1 MHQSQNTATKN
12 QLSEQDLLPRRCS
25 NSESVDD
32 DGRSPKRAGTVWS
45 ASVSLTTAIV
55 ASPLFLMSLP
65 GNVAQLG
72 WVAGPAVII
81 FFALLTYCTSALLC
95 ACYCSPEVPAKRNHT
110 YMEAIRS
117 NLGNIFSFPFMVL
130 IYYFLDGAK
139 YFKICLVIK
148 YLNLLGAAS
157 EYTVFAALMMMHYWL
172 SKCHNA
178 ADHACYVNPMPYF
191 MAFAVAQIIL
201 FQIPKFP
208 AQLRMSFSILCL
220 MMFLL
225 YSVIVLGLAIA
236 KVAGVHGIYYTDH
249 LPLTDGNNTM
259 TRAQKILKI
268 VQAVGNIAHA
278 YDLSAVLI
286 EIMDTVKSP
295 PSEAETMKKATRRS
309 LILTTFVSMLH
320 GCLLFAA
327 FGNNVSPVFLL
338 HGFYK
343 SYWLLD
349 MIASAAIV
357 IQFAGGYQ
365 IYLQPILAMVEEA
378 LAMRFPDNVFITK
391 DIKIPTGCR
400 HFGPY
405 KLNLF
410 RLVWRTLFVITTT
423 VLSMFLPI
431 YLDLLKLFRIL
442 AFWPTAVYFPVEMYM
457 VQKKIPKWSKR
468 WICLHIL
475 SVGCLIVTIATAA
488 ASGVDIFSIG
498 SNYYNP
504 SFKPKY

>member
-1 MHQSQNTATKN
+1 MALKLFIKMHQSQNTATKN

-95 ACYCSPEVPAKRNHT
+95 ACYRSPEVPAKRNDT

-117 NLGNIFSFPFMVL
+117 N
-130 IYYFLDGAK
+130 LDGAK

-148 YLNLLGAAS
+148 YLNLLEAAS
-157 EYTVFAALMMMHYWL
+157 EYTVFAALMMMHVARDIKYGL
-172 SKCHNA
+172 SNCCNA
-178 ADHACYVNPMPYF
+178 ADACYVNPMPYF
-191 MAFAVAQIIL
+191 MAFA
-201 FQIPKFP
+201 
-208 AQLRMSFSILCL
+208 LRMSFSILCL

-236 KVAGVHGIYYTDH
+236 KVAGT
-249 LPLTDGNNTM
+249 NNTM

-286 EIMDTVKSP
+286 EIMDTIKSP

-349 MIASAAIV
+349 MIASATIV

-365 IYLQPILAMVEEA
+365 IYLQPILAMVEET
-378 LAMRFPDNVFITK
+378 LAKRFPDNEFVTK

-431 YLDLLKLFRIL
+431 YLDLLKLFQIL
-442 AFWPTAVYFPVEMYM
+442 AFWPIAIYFPVEMYT

-504 SFKPKY
+504 FKPKY